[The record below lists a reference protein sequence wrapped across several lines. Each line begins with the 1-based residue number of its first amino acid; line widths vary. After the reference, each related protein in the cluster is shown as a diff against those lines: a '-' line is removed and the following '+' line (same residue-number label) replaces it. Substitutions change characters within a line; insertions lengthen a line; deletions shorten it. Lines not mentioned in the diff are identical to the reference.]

1 MDSES
6 KITARYLRILSYS
19 VLAFTLAFLIN
30 NVLTVWV
37 DWPGVKKIFS
47 HYELFG
53 FKQKALQ
60 GSELNYGY
68 LQIGIYLICIAGV
81 ILYVFKTYSQ
91 TLEHDSEILSKFSAY
106 LVRSSFWA
114 VFLVGV
120 ADFIISFMVVER
132 LWEAIFSPEVKAFM
146 VKAPERITFIH
157 FPIILGSFIIG
168 YFTKSVGFI
177 WLAVLV
183 VLSEFVI
190 VLSRFIFSYEQAFQG
205 DLVRFWYAALY
216 LFASA
221 YALIHEGHVRVDV
234 LYSSFSERKK
244 AWTNTIGSALLGVP
258 LCLIVIFYGLN
269 GKASIINGPVVAFEV
284 TQQGSNGLYLLYLMA
299 VYLAVFAVT
308 MLLQFTSYFMSSSH
322 KLLQDEEE
330 MNISNVNKANDVSIE
345 NIESSSK

>member
-1 MDSES
+1 MSTSEDSQS
-6 KITARYLRILSYS
+6 LNIKSPGFHWTGILLRVFSWLLVSLTLLFLVNNYLIFWRG
-19 VLAFTLAFLIN
+19 
-30 NVLTVWV
+30 
-37 DWPGVKKIFS
+37 WPGLWNFFAHQEWFGFSPLRTPLSDEKHMLGWIQTIILILIIILNLLYAIKTTKRGLIEDARIFS
-47 HYELFG
+47 IF
-53 FKQKALQ
+53 A
-60 GSELNYGY
+60 
-68 LQIGIYLICIAGV
+68 
-81 ILYVFKTYSQ
+81 
-91 TLEHDSEILSKFSAY
+91 AY
-106 LVRSSFWA
+106 LTRSCFWA

-146 VKAPERITFIH
+146 VKSPERITFIH
-157 FPIILGSFIIG
+157 FPIILISFVIG

-183 VLSEFVI
+183 VVSEFII

-221 YALIHEGHVRVDV
+221 YALIHEGHARVDV

-244 AWTNTIGSALLGVP
+244 AWTNLLGSALLGVP
-258 LCLIVIFYGLN
+258 LVLIVLFLGLN

-308 MLLQFTSYFMSSSH
+308 MLLQFTSYFMGSSY
-322 KLLQDEEE
+322 KIL
-330 MNISNVNKANDVSIE
+330 NGKE
-345 NIESSSK
+345 N